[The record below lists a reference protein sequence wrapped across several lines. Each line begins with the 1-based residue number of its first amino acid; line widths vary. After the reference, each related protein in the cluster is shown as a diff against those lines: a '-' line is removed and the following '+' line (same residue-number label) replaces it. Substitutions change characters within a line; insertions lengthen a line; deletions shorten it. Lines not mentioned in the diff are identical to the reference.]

1 MSQLKLSPGARIHD
15 VFHVGLLNKYTGD
28 PPTAAATLSPIR
40 HGKICLEPEEA
51 LKCRLARGRQELL
64 VRWKNQ
70 VAVEASWVDLEEFCQ
85 LYTDFQ
91 LEDELLL
98 QEERDVMVG
107 IKYSRRNRKES
118 GQQKA
123 HSTY

>member
-1 MSQLKLSPGARIHD
+1 
-15 VFHVGLLNKYTGD
+15 VGLLKKYTGD
-28 PPTAAATLSPIR
+28 PPIAAATLPPIR
-40 HGKICLEPEEA
+40 HGRVCLEPEEA
-51 LKCRLARGRQELL
+51 LKCILARGRQELL

-70 VAVEASWVDLEEFCQ
+70 AATGASWVDLEEFRQ
-85 LYTDFQ
+85 VYPDFQ

-98 QEERDVMVG
+98 QEGRDVMVG

-123 HSTY
+123 RSTD